1 MRVQLNSQFINRTTM
16 KRLIFTLAFAV
27 CAYSNLSSQHE
38 IKANI
43 GRSYSNSYNFTSYVN
58 TLEYNEFRTES
69 NKSIQLGASYGY
81 YVKCNLKLFA
91 EMSYQQKGYESWLID
106 RYGTVVSDYRYVYQ
120 YDFLNTT
127 VGVAYYTDFGAYA
140 SFGLT
145 SSSLLSATRD
155 LTTRVHYE
163 TDPMSSEASVSSVD
177 LYGDCYTGYIVP
189 TMGIGY
195 QMGDL
200 SIELSH
206 TRIGSYGYYGESDFY
221 FFDPYGLNSVSLLV
235 GYSKLIIR

>member
-1 MRVQLNSQFINRTTM
+1 M
-16 KRLIFTLAFAV
+16 KRLIFTLAIAV
-27 CAYSNLSSQHE
+27 CACTNISSQHE
-38 IKANI
+38 LKANI
-43 GRSYSNSYNFTSYVN
+43 GRSYSNSYNYTSFVN
-58 TLEYNEFRTES
+58 TLDDYEVSTEY

-81 YVKCNLKLFA
+81 YVKSNLKLFA
-91 EMSYQQKGYESWLID
+91 DMSFQQKGYESWIID
-106 RYGTVVSDYRYVYQ
+106 MGALFGDPVVSDSRYVYE
-120 YDFLNTT
+120 YNFLNTT
-127 VGVAYYTDFGAYA
+127 LGVAYYTDIGLYA

-145 SSSLLSATRD
+145 NSKLLSATRD

-163 TDPMSSEASVSSVD
+163 TNPMSSEASVSSVD
-177 LYGDCYTGYIVP
+177 LSGDCYTGYIVP

-206 TRIGSYGYYGESDFY
+206 TRIGSYGFSGGDSDFY
-221 FFDPYGLNSVSLLV
+221 SFDPYGLNSVSFLV

>member
-1 MRVQLNSQFINRTTM
+1 M
-16 KRLIFTLAFAV
+16 KRLIFTLVIAV
-27 CAYSNLSSQHE
+27 CAFTNISSQHE
-38 IKANI
+38 LKANI
-43 GRSYSNSYNFTSYVN
+43 GRSYSNSYNYTSFVN
-58 TLEYNEFRTES
+58 TLNYNEVRTES

-81 YVKCNLKLFA
+81 YVKSNLKLFA
-91 EMSYQQKGYESWLID
+91 DMSFQQKGYASWLID
-106 RYGTVVSDYRYVYQ
+106 TTGPVVGDDRFVYE
-120 YDFLNTT
+120 YNFLNTT
-127 VGVAYYTDFGAYA
+127 LGVVYYTDLGLYA

-145 SSSLLSATRD
+145 NSSLLSATRD

-163 TDPMSSEASVSSVD
+163 TNPMSSEASVSSVD

-189 TMGIGY
+189 TMGVGY

-206 TRIGSYGYYGESDFY
+206 TRIGSYGYSGEGDDFY

>member
-1 MRVQLNSQFINRTTM
+1 MM
-16 KRLIFTLAFAV
+16 KRLIFTLALAV

-43 GRSYSNSYNFTSYVN
+43 GRSYSNSYNYTSFVN
-58 TLEYNEFRTES
+58 TLEYNEVRTES

-81 YVKCNLKLFA
+81 YVKCNLKLLQKCLI
-91 EMSYQQKGYESWLID
+91 SRKGYESWLID
-106 RYGTVVSDYRYVYQ
+106 TTGPLVGDYRYVYE

-145 SSSLLSATRD
+145 SSSMLSATRD

-163 TDPMSSEASVSSVD
+163 TDPMSSEESVSSVD
-177 LYGDCYTGYIVP
+177 LYGDCYTGYSSADN
-189 TMGIGY
+189 
-195 QMGDL
+195 GDWL
-200 SIELSH
+200 SN
-206 TRIGSYGYYGESDFY
+206 G
-221 FFDPYGLNSVSLLV
+221 
-235 GYSKLIIR
+235 